1 MIIKNKRMS
10 GRMTVAIKQNEME
23 EVVTIL
29 DRVHLGA
36 S

>member
-1 MIIKNKRMS
+1 MS